1 MKNKRWIAALAMAAC
16 LGLTLTACSGKND
29 PNSNVKA
36 EEQSQTTKEGEST
49 KADETKDASGKTETS
64 KGSSAA
70 SGESQSDKESGSKE
84 SSSGESQGQGES
96 QSQRESQS
104 QKPAEDFTK
113 LLASAKNI
121 NELYDFLDQNIEKV
135 KDSEADTMVIGLLGF
150 ARDPM
155 TLDQDRLDEYSNYTN
170 PEVTEYIY
178 MLDLE
183 LENPSRVNGKIVL
196 SLDDMVGR
204 AGEGEFYLQQYP
216 DSPLYQEAYDLYYQW
231 ISDAITGG
239 FDAQSGAAN
248 QFAGADG
255 TIPAADVEYL
265 ADFAEGNDSVNGRL
279 IYEYAELLKA
289 NGNQVNDAVKAFYAA
304 LPEKVKSMY

>member
-1 MKNKRWIAALAMAAC
+1 MKNKKWIAAFALAAC
-16 LGLTLTACSGKND
+16 LGLMLTACSGKND

-36 EEQSQTTKEGEST
+36 EEQSQTTTEGESSKEDGT
-49 KADETKDASGKTETS
+49 KGASGQTEGS

-70 SGESQSDKESGSKE
+70 SDESKPAGESQS
-84 SSSGESQGQGES
+84 GESQSGES
-96 QSQRESQS
+96 QSQGESQTQS

-121 NELYDFLDQNIEKV
+121 NELYDFLDANIERV
-135 KDSEADTMVIGLLGF
+135 KDDEADTMVIGLLGF

-265 ADFAEGNDSVNGRL
+265 ADFAEGNDSVNGQL

-289 NGNQVNDAVKAFYAA
+289 NGNQINDAVKAFYAA
-304 LPEKVKSMY
+304 LPQKVKDMY